1 MKQASL
7 AYALN
12 NMAAHFDQMLAALS
26 TLQDLSQIRP
36 EVIDQ
41 DQWLKPALETLIDHF
56 GVAFGS
62 IFLDEQGEL
71 TEAASC
77 AWSELMPHAAK
88 IDLAVQKPV
97 LDQEQL
103 KRIMESGQIENTTTQ
118 EVESSQEFSLLCTP
132 ILSGQEKLGVI
143 VLSHPQANFFNEWHI
158 RLLPL
163 FSSFVGQL
171 ITTHRLLNNMNE
183 QVKARTQELE
193 NLLEETTELK
203 THYKKLS
210 LVDELTELYNR
221 RFFFLE
227 GKNIL
232 NRAIRY
238 HHPFSLMLLDLDRF
252 KSINDRYGHKVG
264 DQVLQGISKKLNQM
278 LRDTDLLA
286 RVGGEEFAIILP
298 ETDEEGAKLLA
309 GRLLET
315 IAEVPFTANGES
327 FSMTASLGLVSL
339 KEEELDSKK
348 RREAEYIID
357 LLFTQA
363 DFAMYSAKHQGGN
376 RLNVAKPDL
385 P

>member
-26 TLQDLSQIRP
+26 TLQDLSKIRP

-62 IFLDEQGEL
+62 IFLEEQGQL
-71 TEAASC
+71 IEAAACS
-77 AWSELMPHAAK
+77 WSELMPHATRL
-88 IDLAVQKPV
+88 DLSVKKPV
-97 LDQEQL
+97 LSQDRL
-103 KRIMESGQIENTTTQ
+103 ARILESGQIENTVIT
-118 EVESSQEFSLLCTP
+118 EVEQSQELSLMCTP
-132 ILSGQEKLGVI
+132 IFSGQEKLGVI
-143 VLSHPQANFFNEWHI
+143 ALSHPQPNFFNEWHI

-163 FSSFVGQL
+163 FASFVGQL

-183 QVKARTQELE
+183 QVKARTYELE
-193 NLLEETTELK
+193 TLLVETTELK

-232 NRAIRY
+232 SRSIRY
-238 HHPFSLMLLDLDRF
+238 SHPFSLLLLDLDRF
-252 KSINDRYGHKVG
+252 KRVNDCYGHKIG
-264 DQVLQGISKKLNQM
+264 DQVLQTISKKLLQM

-286 RVGGEEFAIILP
+286 RVGGEEFAIVLP
-298 ETDEEGAKLLA
+298 ETNEEGARLLGERLLA
-309 GRLLET
+309 A
-315 IAEVPFTANGES
+315 IAEVPFNATGES
-327 FSMTASLGLVSL
+327 FNMTASIGLVSL
-339 KEEELDSKK
+339 QKEELVSKK
-348 RREAEYIID
+348 GREAEYVID

-376 RLNVAKPDL
+376 RLCVGKADL

>member
-26 TLQDLSQIRP
+26 TLQDLSKIRP
-36 EVIDQ
+36 EVVDQ

-62 IFLDEQGEL
+62 IFLEERGQL

-88 IDLAVQKPV
+88 MDLAVKKPV
-97 LDQEQL
+97 LNQELL
-103 KRIMESGQIENTTTQ
+103 KRTMESGQIENTSTK
-118 EVESSQEFSLLCTP
+118 EFGSSQEFSLMCTP

-143 VLSHPQANFFNEWHI
+143 ALSHPQPTFFNEWHI

-163 FSSFVGQL
+163 FASFVGQL
-171 ITTHRLLNNMNE
+171 ITTHRLLNNMND

-203 THYKKLS
+203 SHYKKLS

-238 HHPFSLMLLDLDRF
+238 GHPFSLLLLDLDRF
-252 KSINDRYGHKVG
+252 KSVNDRYGHKVG
-264 DQVLQGISKKLNQM
+264 DQVLQGISQKLLHL
-278 LRDTDLLA
+278 LRETDLLA

-298 ETDEEGAKLLA
+298 ETDQEGARLLA
-309 GRLLET
+309 QRLLET
-315 IAEVPFTANGES
+315 IAKVPFHANGES
-327 FSMTASLGLVSL
+327 FTMTASLGLVSL
-339 KEEELDSKK
+339 KEEELDCKK
-348 RREAEYIID
+348 GREADYMID

-376 RLNVAKPDL
+376 RLCEAKADL